1 MWSPDDTNPRPFHL
15 PRLIRLE
22 RKALATGSLEDCVAA
37 WSIPFYG
44 QRKYWFKLFI
54 GLNYGIFAALLL
66 HWTLRGLPDPT
77 FGEESVKLFEYLAH
91 SAGIQSMEE
100 AFGQFSIKRAS
111 NHLKPKHSL
120 QNFASLRVPN
130 IPSDQGVGR
139 RSHLQSLK
147 SRLSL
152 DSFALGLRRTPRNTD
167 IGNLV
172 AYAVE
177 VEELTEEPRQS
188 KLSQEQ
194 LTELQRSTH
203 FDKKELQQWYKGM
216 SCHLIDAA
224 SY

>member
-1 MWSPDDTNPRPFHL
+1 MSSPDDTDPRPFHL

-22 RKALATGSLEDCVAA
+22 RKALATGSLEDCVAV

-91 SAGIQSMEE
+91 TVGIQSMEE

-111 NHLKPKHSL
+111 NHLKSKHSL
-120 QNFASLRVPN
+120 QNLA
-130 IPSDQGVGR
+130 SDQGVRR
-139 RSHLQSLK
+139 RSHLQTLK

-152 DSFALGLRRTPRNTD
+152 DSFSLGLRRTPRRSD

-216 SCHLIDAA
+216 SCHVIDAA